1 MVVLFPKVGSIGGQG
16 WGLEGE
22 LTHAELGKSAD
33 CSGGSMSST
42 QA

>member
-1 MVVLFPKVGSIGGQG
+1 MLFPKVGSIGGQG

-22 LTHAELGKSAD
+22 LTHAELEKPAD
-33 CSGGSMSST
+33 YPSGSMSST